1 MNRYRANYIRSSRCI
16 PAQRYEQLY
25 CDSLFGFADSDVCSE
40 VDLLRRGTH
49 AGDPARMKGVVLP
62 LSITLAIQAMTSMA
76 MIAPSVMAPV
86 AAAELGVSA
95 QGIGWFVALEYLVA
109 MLSGLACGA
118 LIARYGPLRVC
129 QISVCLAAA
138 GLAAGTGA
146 VLPVVFAAAGLIGS
160 GYGLVNP
167 VSSHLL
173 ANAAPPR
180 MLSLIFSIK
189 QTGVPV
195 GGALAGVLV
204 PPLVLA
210 FGWRWAAVAVALLC
224 LAVALAI
231 QPARATDAAARGGAG
246 TGTVASFFAPLGLV
260 FASPPVLE
268 LAIVSMIFG
277 SAQLALIAYFVT
289 YLNLELGY
297 GLVAAGLIYS
307 SAHVAGI
314 VGRITWGAVA
324 DRWLSPRI
332 MLGLLGVMMAL
343 SGAGVAAFTAS
354 WPLPPV
360 ILLSVLF
367 GASAVGW
374 NGVYLAEVA
383 RRAPPGRVGAITGGT
398 QFLTFIGALA
408 APPLFGMVAGL
419 VGNYSK
425 AYLVFCAL
433 PALAGL
439 RLLLS
444 ARRT

>member
-1 MNRYRANYIRSSRCI
+1 
-16 PAQRYEQLY
+16 
-25 CDSLFGFADSDVCSE
+25 
-40 VDLLRRGTH
+40 
-49 AGDPARMKGVVLP
+49 MKGVVLP
-62 LSITLAIQAMTSMA
+62 LAITLAVQAITSMA

-86 AAAELGVSA
+86 AALELGVSP
-95 QGIGWFVALEYLVA
+95 QGIGWFVALEYLFA

-118 LIARYGPLRVC
+118 LIGRFGPVRVC

-146 VLPVVFAAAGLIGS
+146 MLPAVFAAAGLIGS

-167 VSSHLL
+167 VSSHIL
-173 ANAAPPR
+173 ASAAPPR
-180 MLSLIFSIK
+180 MMSLIFSIK
-189 QTGVPV
+189 QTGVPL

-210 FGWRWAAVAVALLC
+210 LSWRWSAVAVALLC
-224 LAVALAI
+224 LSVALVI
-231 QPARATDAAARGGAG
+231 QPARAADAAAQRGNG
-246 TGTVASFFAPLGLV
+246 TGSAADFFAPLGMV
-260 FASPPVLE
+260 FANPPVLE

-277 SAQLALIAYFVT
+277 SAQLALIVYFVS

-297 GLVAAGLIYS
+297 GLVVAGLIYS
-307 SAHVAGI
+307 SAHAAGI

-324 DRWLSPRI
+324 DRWLSPRS

-343 SGAGVAAFTAS
+343 SGMGVAGFSAA
-354 WPLPPV
+354 WPLSAV
-360 ILLSVLF
+360 ILMSALF

-383 RRAPPGRVGAITGGT
+383 RFAPPGRVGAITGGT

-408 APPLFGMVAGL
+408 APPLFGFVVALAGSY
-419 VGNYSK
+419 GK
-425 AYLVFCAL
+425 AYLVFCLL

-444 ARRT
+444 ARRA

>member
-1 MNRYRANYIRSSRCI
+1 
-16 PAQRYEQLY
+16 
-25 CDSLFGFADSDVCSE
+25 
-40 VDLLRRGTH
+40 
-49 AGDPARMKGVVLP
+49 MKGVILP
-62 LSITLAIQAMTSMA
+62 LAITLAVQSITSMA

-86 AAAELGVSA
+86 AALELGVSA
-95 QGIGWFVALEYLVA
+95 QGIGWFVALEYFFA

-118 LIARYGPLRVC
+118 LIVRFGPVRVC

-167 VSSHLL
+167 VSSHIL
-173 ANAAPPR
+173 ASAAPPR
-180 MLSLIFSIK
+180 MMSLIFSIK

-210 FGWRWAAVAVALLC
+210 LGWRWGAVAVALLC

-231 QPARATDAAARGGAG
+231 QPARAADAAVRRGAAAG
-246 TGTVASFFAPLGLV
+246 SMADFFAPLGLV
-260 FASPPVLE
+260 FANPPVLE

-277 SAQLALIAYFVT
+277 SAQLALIAYFVS

-297 GLVAAGLIYS
+297 GLVGAGLIYS
-307 SAHVAGI
+307 SAHAAGI
-314 VGRITWGAVA
+314 AGRITWGAVA
-324 DRWLSPRI
+324 DRWLSPRS

-343 SGAGVAAFTAS
+343 SGMGVAAFSAD
-354 WPLPPV
+354 WPLPAV

-408 APPLFGMVAGL
+408 APPLFGFVVGLAGSY
-419 VGNYSK
+419 GK
-425 AYLVFCAL
+425 AYFIFCLL

-444 ARRT
+444 AHRT

>member
-1 MNRYRANYIRSSRCI
+1 MN
-16 PAQRYEQLY
+16 
-25 CDSLFGFADSDVCSE
+25 
-40 VDLLRRGTH
+40 
-49 AGDPARMKGVVLP
+49 GVILP
-62 LSITLAIQAMTSMA
+62 LAITLAIQAATSMA

-86 AAAELGVSA
+86 AALELGVSP
-95 QGIGWFVALEYLVA
+95 QGIGWFVALEYLFA

-118 LIARYGPLRVC
+118 LIVRFGPLRVC

-167 VSSHLL
+167 VSSQIL
-173 ANAAPPR
+173 ASAAPPR
-180 MLSLIFSIK
+180 MMSLIFSIK

-210 FGWRWAAVAVALLC
+210 FGWRWGAVAVALLC
-224 LAVALAI
+224 LSVALAI
-231 QPARATDAAARGGAG
+231 QPARAADAAARRGAG
-246 TGTVASFFAPLGLV
+246 SGSMADFFAPLRLV
-260 FASPPVLE
+260 FANPPVLE

-307 SAHVAGI
+307 SAHLAGI

-324 DRWLSPRI
+324 DRWLSPRS
-332 MLGLLGVMMAL
+332 MLGLLGLLMAL
-343 SGAGVAAFTAS
+343 SGMGVAAFSAN
-354 WPLPPV
+354 WPLPAV
-360 ILLSVLF
+360 IALSALF

-408 APPLFGMVAGL
+408 APPLFGVVAGL
-419 VGNYSK
+419 AGSYGK
-425 AYLVFCAL
+425 AYFIFCLL

-444 ARRT
+444 AHRP

>member
-1 MNRYRANYIRSSRCI
+1 
-16 PAQRYEQLY
+16 
-25 CDSLFGFADSDVCSE
+25 
-40 VDLLRRGTH
+40 
-49 AGDPARMKGVVLP
+49 MKGVILP
-62 LSITLAIQAMTSMA
+62 LAITLAIQAATSMA

-86 AAAELGVSA
+86 AALELGVSP
-95 QGIGWFVALEYLVA
+95 QGIGWFVALEYLFA

-118 LIARYGPLRVC
+118 LIVRFGPLRVC

-167 VSSHLL
+167 VSSQIL
-173 ANAAPPR
+173 ASAAPPR
-180 MLSLIFSIK
+180 MMSLIFSIK

-210 FGWRWAAVAVALLC
+210 FGWRWGAVAVALLC
-224 LAVALAI
+224 LSVALAI
-231 QPARATDAAARGGAG
+231 QPARAADAAARRGAG
-246 TGTVASFFAPLGLV
+246 SGSRADFFAPLRLV
-260 FASPPVLE
+260 YANPPVLE

-307 SAHVAGI
+307 SAHLAGI

-324 DRWLSPRI
+324 DRWLSPRS
-332 MLGLLGVMMAL
+332 MLGLLGLMMAL
-343 SGAGVAAFTAS
+343 SGMGVAAFSAN
-354 WPLPPV
+354 WPLPAV
-360 ILLSVLF
+360 IALSALF

-398 QFLTFIGALA
+398 QFLTFVGALA
-408 APPLFGMVAGL
+408 APPLFGVVVGLAGSY
-419 VGNYSK
+419 GK
-425 AYLVFCAL
+425 AYFIFCLL

-444 ARRT
+444 AHRT

>member
-1 MNRYRANYIRSSRCI
+1 
-16 PAQRYEQLY
+16 
-25 CDSLFGFADSDVCSE
+25 
-40 VDLLRRGTH
+40 
-49 AGDPARMKGVVLP
+49 MKGVVLP
-62 LSITLAIQAMTSMA
+62 LAITLAVQALASMA

-86 AAAELGVSA
+86 AAAELGVSP
-95 QGIGWFVALEYLVA
+95 QGIGWFVALEYLFA

-118 LIARYGPLRVC
+118 LIGRFGPVRVC

-146 VLPVVFAAAGLIGS
+146 MLPAVFAAAGLIGS

-167 VSSHLL
+167 VSSHIL
-173 ANAAPPR
+173 ASAAPPR
-180 MLSLIFSIK
+180 MMSLIFSIK
-189 QTGVPV
+189 QTGVPL

-210 FGWRWAAVAVALLC
+210 LSWRWSAVAVALLC
-224 LAVALAI
+224 LSVALVI
-231 QPARATDAAARGGAG
+231 QPARAADAAAQRG
-246 TGTVASFFAPLGLV
+246 TGTGSAADFFAPLGMV
-260 FASPPVLE
+260 FANPPVLE

-277 SAQLALIAYFVT
+277 SAQLALIAYFVS

-307 SAHVAGI
+307 SAHAAGI

-324 DRWLSPRI
+324 DRWLSPRS

-343 SGAGVAAFTAS
+343 SGMGVAGFSAA
-354 WPLPPV
+354 WPLSAV
-360 ILLSVLF
+360 ILMSALF

-383 RRAPPGRVGAITGGT
+383 RRAPLGQVGAITGGT
-398 QFLTFIGALA
+398 QFFTFIGALA
-408 APPLFGMVAGL
+408 APPLFGFVVGL
-419 VGNYSK
+419 TGNYGK
-425 AYLVFCAL
+425 AYLVFCLL

-444 ARRT
+444 ARRA